1 MRLSEAIMLGSTT
14 VKMKAG
20 DWNSCAFGAACNA
33 LGIRQDGE
41 LEHTELTTSYLNH
54 YADVTW
60 DKIKLFRRQEAIEKL
75 WPWLCRPT
83 SFRMSHPSTILE
95 PCIDGYA
102 IVESYCWLGAITQA
116 FDYLV
121 VPGHWTLE
129 ALVDWVRSIE
139 PAEQQEV
146 ELEAAPESDL
156 VLAAL

>member
-14 VKMKAG
+14 VKMEAG
-20 DWNSCAFGAACNA
+20 NWGACALGAACNA

-41 LEHTELTTSYLNH
+41 FELVHKYYGCGLI
-54 YADVTW
+54 AD
-60 DKIKLFRRQEAIEKL
+60 LQMFRRQEAVEKL
-75 WPWLCRPT
+75 WPWLRRPT
-83 SFRMSHPSTILE
+83 SFHMSHPSTILA
-95 PCIDGYA
+95 PCIGGYA
-102 IVESYCWLGAITQA
+102 TVEAYCWLGAITQA

-146 ELEAAPESDL
+146 ELEAVPESEL